1 MLTYY
6 QFTDGAL
13 ERCNDVRRIIWT
25 RCENPS
31 ADDLFHL
38 HQLGLDDDLVNDAL
52 DPHEIPRIEQGDGWV
67 YFITRLPGVDDNFN
81 DFTTPIMFALGEH
94 VVTLSRE
101 RMGRVWQPFVDRTR
115 IQAPSQTQLFL
126 VMVEAMLRSYQSRVA
141 LINRQT
147 RAVTGDVTTLRSRDI
162 ATLVEFERKLNDYLD
177 ALIPTNV
184 ALERT
189 LNTRYKLIK
198 LGEEDQGIVEDL
210 SVDIEQLIARCK
222 SLLRTI
228 QNVRDSFRAVM
239 DTRLNE
245 TMRILTVAT
254 LALTIP
260 TMLAGLFGM
269 NVDFPFDTHGVMA
282 FWVIVV
288 ASIIT
293 AIATG
298 YYFLKKR

>member
-13 ERCNDVRRIIWT
+13 ERCNDVRRTIWT

-81 DFTTPIMFALGEH
+81 DFTTAIMFALGEH

-101 RMGRVWQPFVDRTR
+101 RMGRVWQPCVDRTR

>member
-1 MLTYY
+1 M
-6 QFTDGAL
+6 
-13 ERCNDVRRIIWT
+13 
-25 RCENPS
+25 
-31 ADDLFHL
+31 
-38 HQLGLDDDLVNDAL
+38 
-52 DPHEIPRIEQGDGWV
+52 
-67 YFITRLPGVDDNFN
+67 
-81 DFTTPIMFALGEH
+81 
-94 VVTLSRE
+94 
-101 RMGRVWQPFVDRTR
+101 
-115 IQAPSQTQLFL
+115 
-126 VMVEAMLRSYQSRVA
+126 
-141 LINRQT
+141 
-147 RAVTGDVTTLRSRDI
+147 TTLRSRDI

-282 FWVIVV
+282 FWIIVA

>member
-1 MLTYY
+1 M
-6 QFTDGAL
+6 
-13 ERCNDVRRIIWT
+13 C
-25 RCENPS
+25 S
-31 ADDLFHL
+31 SDL
-38 HQLGLDDDLVNDAL
+38 
-52 DPHEIPRIEQGDGWV
+52 
-67 YFITRLPGVDDNFN
+67 
-81 DFTTPIMFALGEH
+81 
-94 VVTLSRE
+94 
-101 RMGRVWQPFVDRTR
+101 
-115 IQAPSQTQLFL
+115 IQALSQTQLFL

-184 ALERT
+184 ALECT

-282 FWVIVV
+282 FWIIVA

>member
-1 MLTYY
+1 MEDA
-6 QFTDGAL
+6 F
-13 ERCNDVRRIIWT
+13 WT
-25 RCENPS
+25 QCEAPS
-31 ADDLFHL
+31 ADDLFYL
-38 HQLGLDDDLVNDAL
+38 HQIGLDDDIVADAL
-52 DPHEIPRIEQGDGWV
+52 DPHEVPRIEQDNGWV
-67 YFITRLPGVDDNFN
+67 YFITRLPSMGDNFN
-81 DFTTPIMFALGEH
+81 DFTTPIMVALGSQ

-101 RMGRVWQPFVDRTR
+101 RLGRVWQPFADRAR
-115 IQAPSQTQLFL
+115 IRAPSQTQLFL
-126 VMVEAMLRSYQSRVA
+126 AMVETMLHSYQTRVA

-147 RAVTGDVTTLRSRDI
+147 RAVTSDVTTLRSRDI

-189 LNTRYKLIK
+189 LSARHKLIK
-198 LGEEDQGIVEDL
+198 LGEEDQDMVEDL

-269 NVDFPFDTHGVMA
+269 NVDFPFETRGVTA
-282 FWVIVV
+282 FWVIVG
-288 ASIIT
+288 ASIVT
-293 AIATG
+293 AVATG
-298 YYFLKKR
+298 YYFLKRR